1 MEKRFIL
8 AYGKN
13 VGLYNKQELQQF
25 ITTAVLNNED
35 ITSFIVIDRTRY
47 SAVLLT
53 SILSFLYFRFEE
65 SPLFSAIA
73 RMAMSLYAKKDYDTL
88 DNILTASM

>member
-13 VGLYNKQELQQF
+13 VVLYSKKELQHF
-25 ITTAVLNNED
+25 IAIAVLNNED

-47 SAVLLT
+47 SAVSLPTILT
-53 SILSFLYFRFEE
+53 VLYTKLEE
-65 SPLFSAIA
+65 SPLFGAIA
-73 RMAMSLYAKKDYDTL
+73 RMIAFLYFKKKYDTL
-88 DNILTASM
+88 DSILTTSM

>member
-8 AYGKN
+8 AYGNN
-13 VGLYNKQELQQF
+13 VELYTKQELQQF

-47 SAVLLT
+47 SAVPLT
-53 SILSFLYFRFEE
+53 TILTVLYTKLEE
-65 SPLFSAIA
+65 SSLFGAIA
-73 RMAMSLYAKKDYDTL
+73 RKVMVLYAKKDYDTL
-88 DNILTASM
+88 DNILTTSM

>member
-8 AYGKN
+8 AYGNN
-13 VGLYNKQELQQF
+13 VELYTKQELQQF

-47 SAVLLT
+47 FAVPLT
-53 SILSFLYFRFEE
+53 TILTVLYTKLEE
-65 SPLFSAIA
+65 SSLFSAIA
-73 RMAMSLYAKKDYDTL
+73 RKVMVLYAKKDYDTL
-88 DNILTASM
+88 DNILTTSM

>member
-47 SAVLLT
+47 SAVPLT
-53 SILSFLYFRFEE
+53 TILTVLYTRLEE

-73 RMAMSLYAKKDYDTL
+73 RMAMILYAKKDYDTL
-88 DNILTASM
+88 DNILTTSM

>member
-1 MEKRFIL
+1 MVKRFIL

-13 VGLYNKQELQQF
+13 VGLYSKQELQQF

-47 SAVLLT
+47 FTVPLTTILTVLYTKL
-53 SILSFLYFRFEE
+53 EE
-65 SPLFSAIA
+65 SPLFSTIA
-73 RMAMSLYAKKDYDTL
+73 RRIMILYAKKDYDTL
-88 DNILTASM
+88 DNILTTSM

>member
-13 VGLYNKQELQQF
+13 VELYNKQELQQF

-47 SAVLLT
+47 SAVPLT
-53 SILSFLYFRFEE
+53 TILTVLYTKLEE
-65 SPLFSAIA
+65 SPLFSVIA
-73 RMAMSLYAKKDYDTL
+73 RMVVFLYSKKKYDII
-88 DNILTASM
+88 DGILTI

>member
-8 AYGKN
+8 AYGNN
-13 VGLYNKQELQQF
+13 VGLYTKQELQQF

-47 SAVLLT
+47 SAVPLT
-53 SILSFLYFRFEE
+53 TILTVLYTKLKE
-65 SPLFSAIA
+65 SPLFSTIA
-73 RMAMSLYAKKDYDTL
+73 RMVMILYSKKKYDII
-88 DNILTASM
+88 DSILTI

>member
-8 AYGKN
+8 VYGNN
-13 VGLYNKQELQQF
+13 VELYNKQELQQL
-25 ITTAVLNNED
+25 ITTAVFNNED

-47 SAVLLT
+47 SAVPLT
-53 SILSFLYFRFEE
+53 TILTVLHTKLEE

-73 RMAMSLYAKKDYDTL
+73 RMAMILYAKKDYDTL
-88 DNILTASM
+88 DSILITNL

>member
-8 AYGKN
+8 AYSNN
-13 VGLYNKQELQQF
+13 VELYSKQELQQF

-47 SAVLLT
+47 FTIPLPTILAVIYTKL
-53 SILSFLYFRFEE
+53 EE

-73 RMAMSLYAKKDYDTL
+73 RMVMILYAKKDYDTL
-88 DNILTASM
+88 DSILTI

>member
-8 AYGKN
+8 AYGNN
-13 VGLYNKQELQQF
+13 VKLYTKQDLQHF
-25 ITTAVLNNED
+25 LTTAVLNNED

-47 SAVLLT
+47 SAVPLT
-53 SILSFLYFRFEE
+53 TILAVLYTKLEK

-73 RMAMSLYAKKDYDTL
+73 RMVVFLYSEKKYDII
-88 DNILTASM
+88 DGILTI

>member
-1 MEKRFIL
+1 MVKRFIL
-8 AYGKN
+8 VYGNN
-13 VGLYNKQELQQF
+13 VELYSKQELQQF

-47 SAVLLT
+47 SAVPLPTILT
-53 SILSFLYFRFEE
+53 VLYTKLEE

-73 RMAMSLYAKKDYDTL
+73 RKVMILYAKKDYDTL
-88 DNILTASM
+88 DGILTI

>member
-13 VGLYNKQELQQF
+13 VGLYSKQELQHF
-25 ITTAVLNNED
+25 IAIAVLNNED
-35 ITSFIVIDRTRY
+35 VTSFIVIDRTRY
-47 SAVLLT
+47 SAVPLT
-53 SILSFLYFRFEE
+53 TIITVLYTKLEE

-73 RMAMSLYAKKDYDTL
+73 SGVVFLYSKKKYDII
-88 DNILTASM
+88 DDILTI

>member
-8 AYGKN
+8 AYGNN
-13 VGLYNKQELQQF
+13 VELYSKQELQQF

-47 SAVLLT
+47 SAVPLT
-53 SILSFLYFRFEE
+53 TILTVLYIKLEE
-65 SPLFSAIA
+65 SPQLSVIA
-73 RMAMSLYAKKDYDTL
+73 RMVVFLYSKKDFGIIDK
-88 DNILTASM
+88 ILTK

>member
-8 AYGKN
+8 AYGNN
-13 VGLYNKQELQQF
+13 VGLYTKQELQQF

-47 SAVLLT
+47 SAVPLT
-53 SILSFLYFRFEE
+53 TILTVLYTKLEE
-65 SPLFSAIA
+65 SPLFSTIA
-73 RMAMSLYAKKDYDTL
+73 RMVVSLYAKKDYNTL
-88 DNILTASM
+88 DNILTTSM

>member
-1 MEKRFIL
+1 MVKRFIL

-13 VGLYNKQELQQF
+13 VGLYSKQELQHF

-47 SAVLLT
+47 SAVPLT
-53 SILSFLYFRFEE
+53 TILTVLYTKFEE

-73 RMAMSLYAKKDYDTL
+73 RMVMILYAKKKYDII
-88 DNILTASM
+88 DGILTI